1 MPPFT
6 PDEAGTID
14 NRLNRMGAAG
24 RLPINWSVTNI
35 QSAPDNLAG
44 ALIGCNLARP
54 GPAVYALQNGHGLM
68 THDTAW
74 TALSNIW

>member
-1 MPPFT
+1 
-6 PDEAGTID
+6 
-14 NRLNRMGAAG
+14 
-24 RLPINWSVTNI
+24 LPINWSVTNI